1 MIFDCH
7 FFAAI
12 KAFTCEGN
20 WTQMFS
26 GLTLEVES
34 CFTVITNVGITEQRF
49 VDKVVEILFLNWN

>member
-12 KAFTCEGN
+12 KAFTCELN

-26 GLTLEVES
+26 GLTIEVES

-49 VDKVVEILFLNWN
+49 VDKVVEILFLN